1 MVPAGG
7 FGVLVFISGPLEEN
21 GSGCGVR
28 AAGAGAAGGL
38 AADGLLREASGDTA
52 AAGSAAPACG
62 AAGVA
67 GSALWV
73 FGAPTGGFFRP
84 NSMNVDPQVSQVV
97 GQVVEVG

>member
-1 MVPAGG
+1 M
-7 FGVLVFISGPLEEN
+7 LVFISGPLEEI

-28 AAGAGAAGGL
+28 AAGAGPAGAL
-38 AADGLLREASGDTA
+38 VADGLLREASGDTA

-62 AAGVA
+62 AAGMA
-67 GSALWV
+67 GSVLWV

-97 GQVVEVG
+97 KVGGSWTSGHRMR